1 MRACLQTEGMTILQH
16 GEMVRDYFNDLL
28 NHLEN
33 GAPLQYEWRL
43 PEWLYEHKDL
53 LISKLM
59 DRKKIELYH
68 IYHDCGKPYCLQ
80 IDEEGRRHFPNH
92 ATWSYLT
99 WGRYSND
106 TDIGKLIWMDM
117 DAHKLKADQI
127 PEFAARPQA
136 ATLLLTALAEIHA
149 NASWAAELNPPASRS
164 NTSTL
169 TRLANGLS
177 RSGFEMRIGFY
188 THFDLG
194 TVIIIGLICFA
205 IGYVTAKLR
214 Q

>member
-16 GEMVRDYFNDLL
+16 GEMVSDHFNDLL

-59 DRKKIELYH
+59 DRKKIEL
-68 IYHDCGKPYCLQ
+68 
-80 IDEEGRRHFPNH
+80 
-92 ATWSYLT
+92 
-99 WGRYSND
+99 
-106 TDIGKLIWMDM
+106 
-117 DAHKLKADQI
+117 
-127 PEFAARPQA
+127 
-136 ATLLLTALAEIHA
+136 
-149 NASWAAELNPPASRS
+149 
-164 NTSTL
+164 
-169 TRLANGLS
+169 
-177 RSGFEMRIGFY
+177 
-188 THFDLG
+188 
-194 TVIIIGLICFA
+194 VIIIGLICFA